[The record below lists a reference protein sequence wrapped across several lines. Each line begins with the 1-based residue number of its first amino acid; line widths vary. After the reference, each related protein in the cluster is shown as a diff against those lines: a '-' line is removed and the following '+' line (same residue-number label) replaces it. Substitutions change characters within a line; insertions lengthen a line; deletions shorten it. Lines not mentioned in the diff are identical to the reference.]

1 MSLIDQLAFSSTGRL
16 PVLLQTEATECGV
29 ACMAMVA
36 SYHGYRTDVATL
48 RRRFP
53 VSLHGAKLSHLIQI
67 AAELKLATRP
77 VKLQLEDLDQLKKP
91 CILHW
96 NFNHFVVLKAV
107 SGRQLLIH
115 DPAMGERRVSFEEVD
130 KAFTGVAL
138 ELWPAPGFEAD
149 KKIQTIKISQ
159 LMGQVNGLRGSM
171 LQILLLAL
179 VLEVFALT
187 SPLFM
192 QWVLD
197 NVIPSQDA
205 DLLTLLA
212 VGFLLLMLVQ
222 QAISTLRSWV
232 ILYFGTTLNVQWRA
246 NVFTHLIHLPVD
258 YFNRRHLGDIVSRF
272 GSIDAIQNTLT
283 TTFLS
288 AILDGVMTVLVVF
301 MMFLYAPNLAW
312 ISIAAMGLYAL
323 IRWIW
328 YRPLRLAT
336 EEEIVHSAKQSSHF
350 LETIR
355 GARAIKLFGRQEER
369 RAAWLALMVD
379 EINAGLRGAKLG
391 IWYGLV
397 NSLIFGVENILIIW
411 LGANMVMQGDFT
423 VGVLIAFMAYKGMF
437 GGRVGGLI
445 DQFIELK
452 MLRIQSE
459 RLSDIVLTEPEKL
472 SSGGMLA
479 LEYQQVLPSIEV
491 KNLRYRYSQHEP
503 WVLDGLSF
511 SIPAGQS
518 VAFVGPSGCGK
529 STLINILLGIL
540 QPTEGE
546 ISIGGVSMDALGLE
560 ALRSM
565 VGTVMQDDVL
575 FAGSLSDNISF
586 FDPQANPER
595 VMKSAKLAVIHDD
608 IMAKPMRYNTLVG
621 DMGTVLSG
629 GQKQRVLLARALYK
643 QPSILVLDEATSH
656 LDVEREYQ
664 VNAAINSLKITRLI
678 VAHRP
683 ETIATAERVMVL
695 GMGKIQQDSRLVR
708 DPVTGGMTAMPYQDL
723 DTAHPQS

>member
-1 MSLIDQLAFSSTGRL
+1 MSLIDQLAFSSAGKL

-29 ACMAMVA
+29 ACIAMVA

-53 VSLHGAKLSHLIQI
+53 VSLHGAKLNHLIRI
-67 AAELKLATRP
+67 ASELKLATRP
-77 VKLQLEDLDQLKKP
+77 VKLLLEDIDQLKMP

-96 NFNHFVVLKAV
+96 NFNHFVVLKSV
-107 SGRQLLIH
+107 SGRQAIVH
-115 DPAMGERRVSFEEVD
+115 DPAMGERRLSLDEVG

-138 ELWPAPGFEAD
+138 ELWPAAGFEED
-149 KKIQTIKISQ
+149 KQVQTIKLRQ
-159 LMGQVNGLRGSM
+159 LMGQIKGLRGSM
-171 LQILLLAL
+171 VQILLLAL

-197 NVIPSQDA
+197 NVIPSRDG

-212 VGFLLLMLVQ
+212 IGFFLLMLVQ

-232 ILYFGTTLNVQWRA
+232 ILYFGTTLSVQWRA

-283 TTFLS
+283 TTFLA
-288 AILDGVMTVLVVF
+288 AILDGLMTVLVVF
-301 MMFLYAPNLAW
+301 MMFLYAPDLAW
-312 ISIAAMGLYAL
+312 VSIAAMTLYAL
-323 IRWIW
+323 VRWIW

-336 EEEIVHSAKQSSHF
+336 EEQIVHSAKQSSHF

-369 RAAWLALMVD
+369 RASWLALMVD

-397 NSLIFGVENILIIW
+397 NGLIFGIENIIIIW
-411 LGANMVMQGDFT
+411 LGATMVMNGDFT
-423 VGVLIAFMAYKGMF
+423 VGVLIAFMSYKGMF

-445 DQFIELK
+445 DKFVELK

-459 RLSDIVLTEPEKL
+459 RLSDIVLTETEQL
-472 SSGGMLA
+472 SQSGA
-479 LEYQQVLPSIEV
+479 VSFENQQVAPSIEV
-491 KNLRYRYSQHEP
+491 TNLRFRYSEHEP
-503 WVLDGLSF
+503 WVLDGVSF
-511 SIPAGQS
+511 KIPAGQS

-540 QPTEGE
+540 PPTEGE
-546 ISIGGVSMDALGLE
+546 IKIGGIPMDALGLE
-560 ALRSM
+560 TLRSM

-586 FDPQANPER
+586 FDPQSDFARIEQ
-595 VMKSAKLAVIHDD
+595 SAKLAAIHDD
-608 IMAKPMRYNTLVG
+608 IQAKPMRYNTLVG

-656 LDVEREYQ
+656 LDVEREHQ

-695 GMGKIQQDSRLVR
+695 GMGRILQDSRLVR
-708 DPVTGGMTAMPYQDL
+708 DPTTGSMTAMPYQEP
-723 DTAHPQS
+723 PQT